1 MKRTTRHI
9 CLGILMLPLL
19 LGSLLLP
26 GVIVSLRASA
36 QDPVQE
42 DNSHRWLY
50 ENKQVFEKL
59 SGAARNLLER
69 RYGNKQVASAP
80 KAQVKT
86 FEESRMG
93 EQEDLMAPIPAN
105 VLVNNPAQDTSEN
118 DTQSETTIVLGG
130 GSRVIAA
137 FNDSN
142 LFLSQGKLTGF
153 SRSINQGT
161 SWTDGGGLPSGSVGD
176 GGDPVLGRHNAL
188 GRTYLST
195 LTLFSSGLHVFR
207 SDNDAASWLAPTQGA
222 PGLSQNDFADKEW
235 LAVDNAPGPGNG
247 YVYLAY
253 RKFKDPVGGGIYFTR
268 STDNGAT
275 FGPNGG
281 LLIADEGA
289 FNVQGA
295 YVAVGPGHAVYVFWL
310 DQSAGEGT
318 RNIIKVRKST
328 DRGLTFSAPVTVATL
343 RGIAT
348 NGNLNLQGGFRSN
361 SFPQAVVNP
370 VNGHVYVVYNDLTA
384 GADRADV
391 YLRRSTNGGASWSS
405 AIRIN
410 NDSTLNDQ
418 WQPAIA
424 VSPDG
429 TRLFMGFYDR
439 RLDPENDLI
448 HTFGATAVLA
458 GTAMTVQPN
467 FRISSQAFPVA
478 IGQDPI
484 IRPTYMGDYDQAV
497 ADSLYGYYTWGDNRN
512 SNAFHG
518 NQPDVRFAKVPL
530 PNPIDDARFFV
541 RQLYLDLL
549 LREPDQGGWDGWTGQ
564 ITQCGS
570 NQACIDQKRVE
581 VARGIWESFEFQQQP
596 RAGGLRNPNPPPQ
609 YNNREFVRLCYLVF
623 LQRNPDPGGWD
634 HWTWV
639 LNNCTAANPSNSSQ
653 CYNEIIRGFINSG
666 EYRARFGNL

>member
-1 MKRTTRHI
+1 MKKIARHI
-9 CLGILMLPLL
+9 HFGILLISLL
-19 LGSLLLP
+19 FGSLLLP
-26 GVIVSLRASA
+26 GIGIPLRASA
-36 QDPVQE
+36 QDPLQG
-42 DNSHRWLY
+42 DDSHRWLY
-50 ENKQVFEKL
+50 ENKQIFEKL

-80 KAQVKT
+80 KTQVKT
-86 FEESRMG
+86 FEESRIG
-93 EQEDLMAPIPAN
+93 EQEELMAPIPAN

-153 SRSINQGT
+153 SRSVNQGT

-195 LTLFSSGLHVFR
+195 LMLVGSGLHVFR
-207 SDNDAASWLAPTQGA
+207 SDNDAASWLVPTQGA

-268 STDNGAT
+268 STDNGST

-289 FNVQGA
+289 YNVQGA

-328 DRGLTFSAPVTVATL
+328 DRGLTFGAPVTVATL

-391 YLRRSTNGGASWSS
+391 YLKRSTNGGVTWSS

-410 NDSTLNDQ
+410 NDATLNDQ
-418 WQPAIA
+418 WQPTIA
-424 VSPDG
+424 VTPDG

-439 RLDPENDLI
+439 RLDPDNDLI

-467 FRISSQAFPVA
+467 FRISSQAFPVV
-478 IGQDPI
+478 IGQDPV
-484 IRPTYMGDYDQAV
+484 IRSTYMGDYDQAV
-497 ADSLYGYYTWGDNRN
+497 ADSIYGYYTWGDNRN
-512 SNAFHG
+512 SNAFHV
-518 NQPDVRFAKVPL
+518 NQPDVRFARVAL

-549 LREPDQGGWDGWTGQ
+549 LREPDPGGWDGWTGQ

-596 RAGGLRNPNPPPQ
+596 RASGLRNPNPPPQ
-609 YNNREFVRLCYLVF
+609 YNNREFVRLCYIIF
-623 LQRNPDPGGWD
+623 LQRNPDQGGWD
-634 HWTWV
+634 HWTNI
-639 LNNCTAANPSNSSQ
+639 LNNCTASNPSNSSH
-653 CYNEIIRGFINSG
+653 CYDDVIRGFINSG
-666 EYRARFGNL
+666 EYRARFGNP